1 MRKLIKSILN
11 QLPYVRG
18 LREQVDNVGTY
29 PPGHFYSPIPNRQ
42 QITERLEF
50 LKGERSELAGINLNK
65 DKQMELLRRFQ
76 PFYKELP
83 FSEEKT
89 PTCRYYFNQRVF
101 CYADAI
107 FLYSFLRL
115 MQPARIIEVGSGFS
129 SAVMLDTVDRFF
141 SNRPAMTFIEPYP
154 DDLKRLLRPE
164 DRGNVTVIEDR
175 VQKVST
181 DRFAELQDG
190 DLLFIDSS
198 HVMKC
203 GIDLQY
209 LLFDVIP
216 RLPVG
221 VFVHFH
227 DVFDRFEYPLDWLM
241 KGWYWNEAYLLR
253 AFLSY
258 NNAWGIQLFGNYA
271 CWAFPEFFAEN
282 MPLCLKNRGGSLYIR
297 RLA

>member
-1 MRKLIKSILN
+1 MGSVANLLVSIL
-11 QLPYVRG
+11 
-18 LREQVDNVGTY
+18 
-29 PPGHFYSPIPNRQ
+29 
-42 QITERLEF
+42 TE
-50 LKGERSELAGINLNK
+50 
-65 DKQMELLRRFQ
+65 DKQLDLLRRFQ

-83 FSEEKT
+83 FPEENT
-89 PTCRYYFNQRVF
+89 PPPGTTSTRAVF
-101 CYADAI
+101 CYADAV

-141 SNRPAMTFIEPYP
+141 RNCPAMTFIEPYP
-154 DDLKRLLRPE
+154 DDLKDLLRPE
-164 DRGNVTVIEDR
+164 DRRNVTVIEDR

-181 DRFAELQDG
+181 ERFAELQDG

-203 GIDLQY
+203 GSDLQY
-209 LLFDVIP
+209 LMFDVIP

-227 DVFDRFEYPLDWLM
+227 DIFDRFEYPSDWLM
-241 KGWYWNEAYLLR
+241 QGWYWNEAYLLR
-253 AFLSY
+253 AFLAY
-258 NNAWGIQLFGNYA
+258 NNAWGIQLFSNYA
-271 CWAFPEFFAEN
+271 CRAFPEFFAEN
-282 MPLCLKNRGGSLYIR
+282 MPLCRLTPGGSLYIR

>member
-1 MRKLIKSILN
+1 MRKLITSILGR
-11 QLPYVRG
+11 LPYIRG
-18 LREQVDNVGTY
+18 LRETVDKVGSY
-29 PPGHFYSPIPNRQ
+29 PPGHFYSPIPNQ
-42 QITERLEF
+42 EQIEERLEF
-50 LKGERSELAGINLNK
+50 LKGERSELPGINFNR
-65 DKQMELLRRFQ
+65 DKQLELLRRFQ
-76 PFYKELP
+76 PLYAELP

-89 PTCRYYFNQRVF
+89 PSSRYYFNQRVF
-101 CYADAI
+101 CYADAV

-154 DDLKRLLRPE
+154 DNLKKLLRPE
-164 DRGNVTVIEDR
+164 DRRNVTVIEDR
-175 VQKVST
+175 VQRVSI

-203 GIDLQY
+203 GSDLQY

>member
-1 MRKLIKSILN
+1 MRKLIRSILDR
-11 QLPYVRG
+11 LPYIGG
-18 LREQVDNVGTY
+18 LRELANKVGSY
-29 PPGHFYSPIPNRQ
+29 PPGHFYSPIPNQ
-42 QITERLEF
+42 EQIGERLEF
-50 LKGERSELAGINLNK
+50 LKGESSELPGINF
-65 DKQMELLRRFQ
+65 DRGKQLELLKRFQ
-76 PFYKELP
+76 PFYAELP

-89 PTCRYYFNQRVF
+89 PASRYYFNQSVF

-141 SNRPAMTFIEPYP
+141 NNRPAMTFIEPYP
-154 DDLKRLLRPE
+154 DNLKKLLRPE
-164 DRGNVTVIEDR
+164 DRRNVTVIEDR

-203 GIDLQY
+203 GSDLQY

-216 RLPVG
+216 R
-221 VFVHFH
+221 
-227 DVFDRFEYPLDWLM
+227 
-241 KGWYWNEAYLLR
+241 
-253 AFLSY
+253 
-258 NNAWGIQLFGNYA
+258 
-271 CWAFPEFFAEN
+271 FARWS
-282 MPLCLKNRGGSLYIR
+282 LCPFSRYFR
-297 RLA
+297 PF